1 MSFLKDLPA
10 ALQAA
15 WANALPNSWANNW
28 APDGNLLG
36 KRLAIP
42 SIPLGRWIRWLTSAS
57 LAFLLTNSL
66 WLLPAWALSAV
77 EEATITSPPTQPV
90 TTQPANRPSAAA
102 SALAGESFVANAVRT
117 VGDAVVRIDTER
129 TVTRNV
135 PDMFYDDPFFR
146 GSFGGRN
153 GGFQSIPQEER
164 LRGQGSGFIINEQ
177 GDILTNAHV
186 VDGTDQVT
194 VKLKDGRSFEGYVE
208 GIDDITDLA
217 VIRINAGNEPLPTSR
232 LGDSDDVEVGD
243 WAIAVGNPLGL
254 DNTVTL
260 GIVSTLKRSSAAVG
274 IPDKRIDFIQTDA
287 AINPG
292 NSGGPLLNSQGE
304 VIGIN
309 TAIRADAMGIGFA
322 IPINKAKAIQ
332 ASLARGERIAHPY
345 LGVQIATLT
354 PDMAKMNNEDP
365 NSAIELPVTDGVL
378 VVRVLPNTPAA
389 DAGLRRGDVIT
400 RIAGVRVK
408 QADQL
413 QSRVD
418 LVKVGEALEVTL
430 KRGDRTQTLSV
441 KTADLSTQEEA

>member
-1 MSFLKDLPA
+1 MKFF
-10 ALQAA
+10 
-15 WANALPNSWANNW
+15 PNLSSV
-28 APDGNLLG
+28 GLFFR
-36 KRLAIP
+36 RLATVAIT
-42 SIPLGRWIRWLTSAS
+42 L
-57 LAFLLTNSL
+57 LLTNSL
-66 WLLPAWALSAV
+66 WAFPVWAQSAAPAAATSSAATALS
-77 EEATITSPPTQPV
+77 
-90 TTQPANRPSAAA
+90 PS
-102 SALAGESFVANAVRT
+102 SLSSESFVANAVRS

-146 GSFGGRN
+146 GRMG
-153 GGFQSIPQEER
+153 GGFQSIPQEEH

-186 VDGTDQVT
+186 VNNADQVT
-194 VKLKDGRSFEGYVE
+194 VKLKDGRQFEGYVE
-208 GIDDITDLA
+208 GVDEITDLA
-217 VIRINAGNEPLPTSR
+217 VIRINTTGDALPVSK
-232 LGDSDDVEVGD
+232 LGDSDSVEVGD

-292 NSGGPLLNSQGE
+292 NSGGPLLNAQGE

-332 ASLARGERIAHPY
+332 ASLSRGERIAHPY

-365 NSAIELPVTDGVL
+365 NSAIALPETDGVL

-389 DAGLRRGDVIT
+389 EAGLRRGDVIT
-400 RIAGVRVK
+400 KVAGFRVK
-408 QADQL
+408 EADQL

-418 LVKVGEALEVTL
+418 QVKVGEFLQVTL
-430 KRGDRTQTLSV
+430 QRGDRTQQLSV
-441 KTADLSTQEEA
+441 KTADLSEQERA